1 MAYRSL
7 TAVQP
12 FAGGDLSSDGVL
24 AAAVAARSFNRE
36 VILLIL
42 TSPMAA
48 WGLNFVFG
56 LHKQGYGHYLIAS
69 QTEQHCQALGQAW
82 SALDQPPPPCGWA
95 TAVTHHPGWAR
106 WGLNGTVHRTALFTL
121 RWYMSARLLDA
132 GLNVLSLDLDGYMM
146 ADIYA
151 VLRAP
156 PMAQHDVVMTDVGFR
171 RGVNCGFV
179 YFNQVKVR
187 ARVRVR
193 VRALSTPARC
203 TTVASTPPPRA
214 RQVLALARTRSTP
227 SLTAASPASP
237 RMPAEIAVPAPAQRA
252 SAPPPPPPPPPP
264 AGPLAPS
271 ASRCDGEG

>member
-7 TAVQP
+7 AAVRP

-56 LHKQGYGHYLIAS
+56 LEKQGYGHYLIAS
-69 QTEQHCQALGQAW
+69 QTEEHCQALGQAW
-82 SALDQPPPPCGWA
+82 SALGQLPPPCGWA

-156 PMAQHDVVMTDVGFR
+156 PMAQHDVVMTDVGFK

-179 YFNQVKVR
+179 YFNQVKAR
-187 ARVRVR
+187 IRVRVR
-193 VRALSTPARC
+193 VRALPTSTRC
-203 TTVASTPPPRA
+203 AVAST
-214 RQVLALARTRSTP
+214 ALGLGRSGCWP
-227 SLTAASPASP
+227 EPERPQA
-237 RMPAEIAVPAPAQRA
+237 
-252 SAPPPPPPPPPP
+252 
-264 AGPLAPS
+264 
-271 ASRCDGEG
+271 

>member
-82 SALDQPPPPCGWA
+82 SALDHHQPAPPCGWA

-151 VLRAP
+151 LLRAP

-179 YFNQVKVR
+179 YFNQV
-187 ARVRVR
+187 R
-193 VRALSTPARC
+193 VRALGLGSGLYLLRPDAPWHARPNLGLGKFWRWPEPEQPQ
-203 TTVASTPPPRA
+203 A
-214 RQVLALARTRSTP
+214 
-227 SLTAASPASP
+227 
-237 RMPAEIAVPAPAQRA
+237 
-252 SAPPPPPPPPPP
+252 
-264 AGPLAPS
+264 
-271 ASRCDGEG
+271 

>member
-1 MAYRSL
+1 MAYHSL
-7 TAVQP
+7 AAVRP

-56 LHKQGYGHYLIAS
+56 LEKQGYGHYLIAS
-69 QTEQHCQALGQAW
+69 QTEEHCQALGQAW
-82 SALDQPPPPCGWA
+82 SALDRLPPPCGWA

-156 PMAQHDVVMTDVGFR
+156 PMAQHDVVMTDVGFK

-187 ARVRVR
+187 VRVR
-193 VRALSTPARC
+193 
-203 TTVASTPPPRA
+203 
-214 RQVLALARTRSTP
+214 
-227 SLTAASPASP
+227 
-237 RMPAEIAVPAPAQRA
+237 
-252 SAPPPPPPPPPP
+252 
-264 AGPLAPS
+264 
-271 ASRCDGEG
+271 